1 MKIITAVEEYS
12 DSDLNGKTAC
22 FLAGGI
28 TNCRNWQIEVINLL
42 KDYEKNMDLS
52 DLVIFNPRRDN
63 FPSDDPNSSKE
74 QIKWEFDALSKSDI
88 FSMYFVGET
97 ESTQPICFYELGKD
111 LGLRFPNFENVVIT
125 SEPSFLRNIDVREQV
140 SLITNN
146 TVIVNNNVHE
156 HVLDI
161 LDKFSDFQKNMLS

>member
-1 MKIITAVEEYS
+1 MK
-12 DSDLNGKTAC
+12 
-22 FLAGGI
+22 
-28 TNCRNWQIEVINLL
+28 
-42 KDYEKNMDLS
+42 KNMDLS

-63 FPSDDPNSSKE
+63 FPIDDPNASKE
-74 QIKWEFDALSKSDI
+74 QIKWKFDALSKSDI
-88 FSMYFVGET
+88 FSMYFVWET

-111 LGLRFPNFENVVIT
+111 LELRFPNFENVVIT
-125 SEPSFLRNIDVREQV
+125 SESSFLRNIDVREQV

-161 LDKFSDFQKNMLS
+161 LNKFSDFQKVMLSELFD